1 MNIEQFSIHHPL
13 PEMGVYTPVP
23 KLHYKPAV
31 SERVF
36 CHHEV
41 CHLAEL
47 MFTTSKGTFPLNKY
61 RNIEKAKK
69 NNKPFVVVNSVRC
82 QTLFSTDKLNVLKQ
96 TDKASILKKF
106 PSVTTKPAKQD
117 RRHTT
122 TTAPSANGITDHNS
136 ELNYVLRKPTL
147 LVPHMRTILKCVLWS
162 SKAYPCPF
170 SSSHRHLV

>member
-1 MNIEQFSIHHPL
+1 MSSFLYIIHCL
-13 PEMGVYTPVP
+13 KWGVYTPVP

-31 SERVF
+31 SEIVF

-47 MFTTSKGTFPLNKY
+47 MFTTSKGTFPLSKY

-69 NNKPFVVVNSVRC
+69 NDKLFCCCKQRAF

-122 TTAPSANGITDHNS
+122 TTAPSVNGITDHNS
-136 ELNYVLRKPTL
+136 EINYVLSRPTL
-147 LVPHMRTILKCVLWS
+147 LVPHVRTILKCVL
-162 SKAYPCPF
+162 
-170 SSSHRHLV
+170 